1 MRPSA
6 ALTSSIICTAA
17 ANILVYRYIST
28 PLHTSFLA
36 AALVLSARLRSCSR
50 FVRLAL
56 SLRKFVRL
64 ALSLREFVRM
74 ALSLRRMLPPM
85 CSSAPTLLHTLR
97 MLIASR
103 RFSQRGILRA
113 LLVLFCFDFF
123 YYSARHMASAAGVR
137 QRGHAE
143 PGPGVETEFTCFTG
157 ALLVH
162 KYTY

>member
-36 AALVLSARLRSCSR
+36 AALVLSARLRSCSQ
-50 FVRLAL
+50 
-56 SLRKFVRL
+56 FVRL
-64 ALSLREFVRM
+64 ALSLREFVRL

-103 RFSQRGILRA
+103 RLRQRGILRV
-113 LLVLFCFDFF
+113 LLDLFRFEFI

-137 QRGHAE
+137 QRGYAE